1 MQLIEK
7 EAAYDYL
14 KVTLLV
20 FQVEK
25 EMYELDHEIEKSD
38 AILGELEGVLLNFK
52 DYLNDIKSEM
62 TQLQERSVKLNTS
75 LTNRKALS

>member
-62 TQLQERSVKLNTS
+62 T
-75 LTNRKALS
+75 